1 METMT
6 PQSVINLCPSTKEQI
21 NLFANQLIEDVQEGV
36 TNPLLL
42 HTQIKMIEMALE
54 KVKEG
59 IREAALNEASKQ
71 GLKTFDYNGVVVEIR
86 ETGVKYD
93 YSACGDVDWEQA
105 KTSEAQ
111 FAQLRKDREAELK
124 AMKGPHTMVNEQT
137 GEVYRVSPPIR
148 TSTTGLAVIIK

>member
-6 PQSVINLCPSTKEQI
+6 AQSVISLCPSTKDQI
-21 NLFANQLIEDVQEGV
+21 NNFANQLIEDVQEGI
-36 TNPLLL
+36 TDPLLL
-42 HTQIKMIEMALE
+42 HTQIKMIEMALDR
-54 KVKEG
+54 VKEG
-59 IREAALNEASKQ
+59 IREAALNEASKH
-71 GLKTFDYNGVVVEIR
+71 GLKTFDYNGVIVEIR

-93 YSACGDVDWEQA
+93 YSSCGDTDWEQA

-124 AMKGPHTMVNEQT
+124 VMKVPHTRVNEAT
-137 GEVYRVSPPIR
+137 GEVYQINPPQR